1 MTADAGSS
9 DHPAAKLPMS
19 LLARPAGGAW
29 RAAFGPGS
37 AAAVIVAVC

>member
-9 DHPAAKLPMS
+9 DNPAAKLPMN
-19 LLARPAGGAW
+19 LLAGPEGGAW

-37 AAAVIVAVC
+37 PAAVIVAVC